1 MSRNAHPDAMAPS
14 KPGSTRT
21 APPQLPDRFPLG
33 GRYLAYTLFDWTG
46 ILYLLLGFMALCAVW
61 SLGTGEAAWNAVL
74 ERHRGIFYVGFHAIA
89 LVGVIFVGIR
99 FFSFFPKAQPPRI
112 GPLKPP
118 PKPVIYAALYALW
131 MGVTVFMTVVLAGG
145 IF

>member
-1 MSRNAHPDAMAPS
+1 MSPR
-14 KPGSTRT
+14 KPGRTRT
-21 APPQLPDRFPLG
+21 APPQLPDKFPMG

-46 ILYLLLGFMALCAVW
+46 CIYLLLGFLILADVW
-61 SLGTGEAAWNAVL
+61 HLGSGEAAWSRSLAAYDGLISV
-74 ERHRGIFYVGFHAIA
+74 VFHLIA
-89 LVGVIFVGIR
+89 LVSVIFVGVR

-118 PKPVIYAALYALW
+118 PKAVILTMLYVVW
-131 MGVTVFMTVVLAGG
+131 FGVASLMSFILAGG